1 MATLAP
7 GILVKLLNGM
17 NTGVKPTSEH
27 RNSLLQVTDIVP
39 AELDEKNLWPKHGF
53 YIKVSDSSHS
63 IYVSLPS
70 EHNDFVLSNKMQLGQ
85 FIYVDRLEPGSPVP
99 VVKGAKPIPGRH
111 PLMGTP
117 EPIMGLREKGE
128 KTEQK
133 PNSKVSSHRR
143 GSWGQNG
150 ADGVS
155 SPLVLKPVPL
165 DFDQCTPVKER
176 SNSVRI
182 MSPMIRG
189 KVAKDGSASSGVR
202 CSYGGGLLAKMLDSK
217 GESPALLRK
226 SCAVPSSASKF
237 PRSKSVCEREPRIT
251 ISPFNSSVGTFS
263 SLLFE
268 FFHEKKSS
276 TPPPS
281 LRNARAIAS
290 LNMGGDS
297 ENSSSRVASQPQSQ
311 SGNLASDSSTS
322 LQMNLPG
329 KLSILGKEAVQ
340 QRETA
345 QKIALQALR
354 DASAT
359 ETLVRS
365 LKMFSNLTKSA
376 KTDAPAASF
385 EKFLEF
391 HQQIL
396 QAVTEMVSIQAA
408 TSASEMAQNQKEEES
423 SSILHEMV
431 HSSMDQCRNSELNS
445 SKRRSAL
452 YKSVAFPGKVEQKT
466 NFEKLLRSS
475 TISSSNTKAVSWE
488 RKCPSTPLGKL
499 NLEAISENDENKKP
513 PVVACSLSNNTIKL
527 GKQIETETGYWFM
540 EFLEKALET
549 GMKKSKGAADMDVK
563 KVPQSLILKVIN
575 WVEVE
580 QCDSNKRQVHPK
592 AAQIAR
598 KLRIKMKNP

>member
-17 NTGVKPTSEH
+17 NTGVRATSEH
-27 RNSLLQVTDIVP
+27 RSSLLQVTDIVP
-39 AELDEKNLWPKHGF
+39 ADLDEKNLWPKHGF

-70 EHNDFVLSNKMQLGQ
+70 EHNDFVLSDKMQLGQ

-99 VVKGAKPIPGRH
+99 VVKGAKPLPGRH
-111 PLMGTP
+111 PLVGTP
-117 EPIMGLREKGE
+117 EPIMGLREKGV
-128 KTEQK
+128 KSEQK
-133 PNSKVSSHRR
+133 HNSKVSGHRR

-176 SNSVRI
+176 PSSMRF

-189 KVAKDGSASSGVR
+189 KVLKDGSVSAGVR
-202 CSYGGGLLAKMLDSK
+202 CSFGGGLLAKMVDAR
-217 GESPALLRK
+217 GESPGLLRK
-226 SCAVPSSASKF
+226 SCVVASSASKF
-237 PRSKSVCEREPRIT
+237 QRSKSVCEREPRIP
-251 ISPFNSSVGTFS
+251 ISPFNSS
-263 SLLFE
+263 
-268 FFHEKKSS
+268 EKKSS
-276 TPPPS
+276 TPPPT
-281 LRNARAIAS
+281 LRNARATAS
-290 LNMGGDS
+290 LNMSGDS
-297 ENSSSRVASQPQSQ
+297 ENSSSRVNPQPQSQ
-311 SGNLASDSSTS
+311 SGYLAPDSSTS
-322 LQMNLPG
+322 LHMNLPG

-354 DASAT
+354 DATAT

-365 LKMFSNLTKSA
+365 LKLFSNLSKSA
-376 KTDAPAASF
+376 KADAPAACC

-396 QAVTEMVSIQAA
+396 QAVTDMVSIQAA
-408 TSASEMAQNQKEEES
+408 TSASEMAQNTKAERRPEEEES
-423 SSILHEMV
+423 SILNEIV
-431 HSSMDQCRNSELNS
+431 HNSMDQCRNSEMNS
-445 SKRRSAL
+445 SKRRSAM
-452 YKSVAFPGKVEQKT
+452 YKSVAAFPGKAEQKT

-475 TISSSNTKAVSWE
+475 TNTKATSLE
-488 RKCPSTPLGKL
+488 RKGPSTPAPLGKL
-499 NLEAISENDENKKP
+499 SLETISENDENKKP
-513 PVVACSLSNNTIKL
+513 VSCSLSNTIKL
-527 GKQIETETGYWFM
+527 GKQIETEAGYWFM
-540 EFLEKALET
+540 DFLEKALET

-563 KVPQSLILKVIN
+563 KVPQSLILKLIN

-580 QCDSNKRQVHPK
+580 QCDTTSKRHVHPK